1 MDLFT
6 TITLILGK
14 INQFFV
20 VRLGFFTVEKLL
32 KNSLTTNISDASTN
46 IIIIIVHINCMYL
59 MSICKIQISSISTYS
74 QNYLHSIFSSSY
86 LFTFGPVSHNFTLC
100 LKLFFGDRCD
110 ILLPGCGE
118 LPRPPSRGA
127 AGQAQTRLLTLTQV
141 RLYVQY
147 NHRISTARMEMAES

>member
-1 MDLFT
+1 
-6 TITLILGK
+6 
-14 INQFFV
+14 
-20 VRLGFFTVEKLL
+20 
-32 KNSLTTNISDASTN
+32 
-46 IIIIIVHINCMYL
+46 MYL

-118 LPRPPSRGA
+118 LPRPPSCGA

-141 RLYVQY
+141 HLYVQY
-147 NHRISTARMEMAES
+147 NYTLISSVAEPTVANFCK